1 MQYEFWHSKANIWV
15 KKSIKLLNQTK
26 FTVVIFSDK
35 GTKQA
40 GEVYIDVAEILNEKS
55 KSTLNII

>member
-1 MQYEFWHSKANIWV
+1 M
-15 KKSIKLLNQTK
+15 
-26 FTVVIFSDK
+26 IFSDK

-55 KSTLNII
+55 KSSPIVIQKNWFKEI

>member
-1 MQYEFWHSKANIWV
+1 MNWDTQTQLFQE
-15 KKSIKLLNQTK
+15 KKVYVILYFVQTK

-40 GEVYIDVAEILNEKS
+40 GEVHLDVAELLNTKS
-55 KSTLNII
+55 RSIRYF

>member
-1 MQYEFWHSKANIWV
+1 MYAIIYV
-15 KKSIKLLNQTK
+15 KTK

-40 GEVYIDVAEILNEKS
+40 GEVHIDVAELLNSKQKSILLS
-55 KSTLNII
+55 I